1 MKTVFIIF
9 DVKIESQGFNRRGPS
24 RPIKVMNSCCGNSKE
39 VQSLTKKIFLSAYVI
54 TIHFTLLL
62 QSIAVFYLEMSQTGR
77 KIDKH
82 VRQLFLRRDLRF

>member
-54 TIHFTLLL
+54 TIHFTDMTLILNKKCCL
-62 QSIAVFYLEMSQTGR
+62 YSAG
-77 KIDKH
+77 
-82 VRQLFLRRDLRF
+82 